1 MRVGVIGCGL
11 IGSRRARVAG
21 SQLTWVCDALPETGQ
36 SLADQ
41 LGTRALLDWRQGL
54 DQVDAI
60 VVATPNGYAFEIVQ
74 AALERGLHVLME
86 KPMGINLEQ
95 ATQLAALAADSR
107 GVLKVGFNHRY
118 HPALVQAHQ
127 LLPELG
133 PIFTMRA
140 RYGHGGRPGYEKEWR
155 GDPALAGGGVLL
167 DQGVHI
173 VDLLGWFAG
182 LPATAYAQ
190 CRTACWQIAPLED
203 NAMGL
208 LTYASGALASL
219 HVGWTQWKNVFSLEI
234 FAERGSLHA
243 DGLVGSYGPES
254 LRCFRRKPEGGVPE
268 EQSWDYA
275 GPDTSWELEWQ
286 DFLRGCAGQPFW
298 GTAQDGLRAMQT
310 LHGLYAS
317 AASGTVI
324 SISSGGN

>member
-1 MRVGVIGCGL
+1 MIGCGL

-21 SQLTWVCDALPETGQ
+21 SQLAWVCDALPPAAQ
-36 SLADQ
+36 KLAAD
-41 LGTRALLDWRQGL
+41 LSVEARSDWREGL
-54 DQVDAI
+54 DQVQAV
-60 VVATPNGYAFEIVQ
+60 VVATPNGYALEIVK
-74 AALERGLHVLME
+74 AALERGVHVLME
-86 KPMGINLEQ
+86 KPMGVNLVQ
-95 ATQLAALAADSR
+95 ARQLAELAAHS
-107 GVLKVGFNHRY
+107 GGILKVGFNHRY
-118 HPALVQAHQ
+118 HPALIQAHQ

-182 LPATAYAQ
+182 MPATAYAQ

-203 NAMGL
+203 NAMGM
-208 LTYASGALASL
+208 LTYESGALASL
-219 HVGWTQWKNVFSLEI
+219 HVGWTQWKNIFSLEV
-234 FAERGSLHA
+234 FAERGSLHVE
-243 DGLVGSYGPES
+243 GLGGSYGPES
-254 LRCFRRKPEGGVPE
+254 LRCFRRKPEGGVPDA
-268 EQSWDYA
+268 QSWDYT
-275 GPDTSWELEWQ
+275 GPDTSWDLEWQ

-310 LHGLYAS
+310 LDCLYAS
-317 AASGTVI
+317 AANGQVCPV
-324 SISSGGN
+324 GER

>member
-21 SQLTWVCDALPETGQ
+21 SHLAWVCDALPAAAQ
-36 SLADQ
+36 KLAAE
-41 LGTRALLDWRQGL
+41 LFVGVCVDWRQGL
-54 DQVDAI
+54 KEVEAI

-74 AALERGLHVLME
+74 AALEQGLHVLME
-86 KPMGINLEQ
+86 KPMGIDLVQ
-95 ATQLAALAADSR
+95 ARQLAGLAARSR
-107 GVLKVGFNHRY
+107 GILKVGFNHRY
-118 HPALVQAHQ
+118 HPALVQAHE
-127 LLPELG
+127 LLPGLG
-133 PIFTMRA
+133 KIFTLRA

-182 LPATAYAQ
+182 LPDTAYAQ

-208 LTYASGALASL
+208 LTYQNGAMASL
-219 HVGWTQWKNVFSLEI
+219 HVGWTQWKNIFSLEV
-234 FAERGSLHA
+234 FAEHGSLHVE
-243 DGLVGSYGPES
+243 GLGGSYGLES
-254 LRCFRRKPEGGVPE
+254 LRCFRRNPEGGVPTG
-268 EQSWDYA
+268 QTWDYS
-275 GPDTSWELEWQ
+275 GPDSSWELEWA

-298 GTAQDGLRAMQT
+298 GTAEEGLRAMRT
-310 LHGLYAS
+310 LSGLYAS
-317 AASGTVI
+317 A
-324 SISSGGN
+324 SSGNVCPIPTGEN